1 MTLKIAF
8 NTWVYSS
15 FPVWVPSYPLTDTIE
30 RIAAIGYDGIEIGA
44 ASPHAYPDY
53 LSRERRHEI
62 KACLE
67 ANALALSS
75 MLPAPG
81 GGPGFNA
88 ASPIPEE
95 RANTLDQYRKVVDL
109 CADLGGSTV
118 IYVAGW
124 QIFGTSRQQ
133 AWEWSRQAL
142 EKIADHAA
150 SRGVT
155 IVIEP
160 TSADSN
166 LVDSCDD
173 ALQMK
178 CDVDRPNV
186 KLMFD
191 TYHVIYRN
199 EVSTDYVERMG
210 ADLHHVHLADMNRAS
225 PSDAGRADYRGII
238 QALKRQNFRGYLTM
252 EIGFD
257 RRNVE
262 PDRIARDAYDYIK
275 ALSVHADAEV
285 PAEQLITL

>member
-1 MTLKIAF
+1 MPPRPCRK
-8 NTWVYSS
+8 
-15 FPVWVPSYPLTDTIE
+15 
-30 RIAAIGYDGIEIGA
+30 
-44 ASPHAYPDY
+44 
-53 LSRERRHEI
+53 
-62 KACLE
+62 K
-67 ANALALSS
+67 
-75 MLPAPG
+75 
-81 GGPGFNA
+81 
-88 ASPIPEE
+88 
-95 RANTLDQYRKVVDL
+95 RANTLDQYCKVVDL

-178 CDVDRPNV
+178 REVDRANV

-199 EVSTDYVERMG
+199 EVSIDYIDRMG
-210 ADLHHVHLADMNRAS
+210 ADLHHVHLADANRAG
-225 PSDAGRADYRGII
+225 PSDAGKADYRGVI
-238 QALKRQNFRGYLTM
+238 QALNRQNFRGYLTD
-252 EIGFD
+252 GNRLRPPQRRARPYRAGSLLLYQGPD
-257 RRNVE
+257 RRCGCQG
-262 PDRIARDAYDYIK
+262 ARGAVGY
-275 ALSVHADAEV
+275 AVSLRS
-285 PAEQLITL
+285 

>member
-1 MTLKIAF
+1 MKLAF

-15 FPVWVPSYPLTDTIE
+15 FPVWVPSYPLPDTIE

-53 LSRERRHEI
+53 LNADERRAIRRH
-62 KACLE
+62 LE
-67 ANALALSS
+67 ANKLSLAS

-88 ASPIPEE
+88 ASPLAEE
-95 RANTLDQYRKVVDL
+95 RANTVDQYRKVVNL
-109 CADLGGSTV
+109 CADLGGRTV

-124 QIFGTSRQQ
+124 QVFGTSRDE
-133 AWEWSRQAL
+133 AWAWSRDAL
-142 EKIADHAA
+142 AKIADTA
-150 SRGVT
+150 RTRDVT

-173 ALQMK
+173 AIRMM
-178 CDVDRPNV
+178 DEVGAANV

-191 TYHVIYRN
+191 TYHAIYRN
-199 EVSTDYVERMG
+199 EVSTDYVDRMG
-210 ADLHHVHLADMNRAS
+210 ANLYHVHLADTNRAV
-225 PSDAGRADYRGII
+225 PSDAGRADYRGLVR
-238 QALKRQNFRGYLTM
+238 ALAERGFDGFLTL

-257 RRNVE
+257 RRAVE
-262 PDRIARDAYDYIK
+262 PDRIAREAFAYLKPLIDA
-275 ALSVHADAEV
+275 APSSG
-285 PAEQLITL
+285 